1 MHVSLFKNSGG
12 CCADSLVFIMMDMRE
27 YSFKSAVFARAFAF
41 CATTLSVVAIAFY
54 LSAIV
59 FFNPA
64 TVLLYTVMM
73 YVAIVMPFVKAA
85 IIFFILAMTLYFVET
100 MQIILAMMF
109 VGIAMTKVILVI
121 NQVDIKM
128 RKTEDFATKTH
139 SLEPWCLGA
148 FVAKKK

>member
-1 MHVSLFKNSGG
+1 
-12 CCADSLVFIMMDMRE
+12 MMDMRE
-27 YSFKSAVFARAFAF
+27 YSFESAVFARAFVF
-41 CATTLSVVAIAFY
+41 CAKTLSVVAIAFY

-85 IIFFILAMTLYFVET
+85 IIFFILAMTLYYVEM
-100 MQIILAMMF
+100 MQILLAMMF

-128 RKTEDFATKTH
+128 HKTRGFALQKHT
-139 SLEPWCLGA
+139 
-148 FVAKKK
+148 V